1 MRNGVFVCLLACLL
15 LAAPAAADWCE
26 ACGGTEPQCASCSQ
40 HEYNCDMF
48 PCSCGTPDCIG
59 GGPSPVVVS
68 GSVSDGYPYPEPV
81 RLNDRGVG
89 TSGFL
94 SVGITGIETDSP
106 VDGEYARFYYG
117 SGAPSAGEART
128 IQDILPSDTLLTR
141 IEMPDGSQDTGGT
154 VTFRYPRG
162 LTEDIDQHTIQIMQS
177 VPLTEESIGRLAN
190 PAEELERILSL
201 LRNLDTSKLSSGEL
215 EELRKLIS
223 TLQLSLENANNALN
237 TPTGTD
243 LSSFADPEA
252 KEREERESRA
262 HWWASG
268 ALSEYLDQ
276 INRFLNPQQVWI
288 SCPTKIT
295 NPDNRGALEGEAEV
309 AGFTGTLAV
318 TVLPPESPHR
328 VRGAPP
334 SDQRF

>member
-1 MRNGVFVCLLACLL
+1 MRNGIFVCLLACLL
-15 LAAPAAADWCE
+15 LAAPAAAEYCS
-26 ACGGTEPQCASCSQ
+26 ACGDTSCGCCPDNHCGPS
-40 HEYNCDMF
+40 
-48 PCSCGTPDCIG
+48 CSCGISGCIGG

-81 RLNDRGVG
+81 LLNDRGVG

-117 SGAPSAGEART
+117 SGAPSSGEART

-177 VPLTEESIGRLAN
+177 VPLTEENIGRLAN

-201 LRNLDTSKLSSGEL
+201 LRNLDTSKLSSGEQ
-215 EELRKLIS
+215 EELQNLIGN
-223 TLQLSLENANNALN
+223 LQDELNAANLHINMDAVTSLERDERIFQGQSLARGTLN
-237 TPTGTD
+237 
-243 LSSFADPEA
+243 
-252 KEREERESRA
+252 R
-262 HWWASG
+262 
-268 ALSEYLDQ
+268 YLDQ
-276 INRFLNPQQVWI
+276 INRFLNPQQVWV

-295 NPDNRGALEGEAEV
+295 NHDNRGALEGETEV
-309 AGFTGTLAV
+309 AGFTGTLAI
-318 TVLPPESPHR
+318 TVLPPGSAVYSANVPDP
-328 VRGAPP
+328 APAA
-334 SDQRF
+334 DET